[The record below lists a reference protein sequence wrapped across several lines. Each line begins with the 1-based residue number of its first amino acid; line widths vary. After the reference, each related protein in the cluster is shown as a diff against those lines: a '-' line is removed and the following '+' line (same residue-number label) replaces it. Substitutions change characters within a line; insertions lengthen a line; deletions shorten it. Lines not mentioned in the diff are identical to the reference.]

1 MKEITKNNI
10 LHHLQQM
17 KYMGFKYSD
26 SIELNTKENII
37 SELPLNSSS
46 LENTMLNCNL
56 CSFSKSRKNILVGQ
70 GNLDADVIFLNMA
83 PSIVEDEGAE
93 LLLGNSGTMLKKMAK
108 NILKI
113 DIEDIYILNIL
124 KCLPNK
130 DIEESNIEINLCKPY
145 IQKQL
150 DIINPKLIIAFGNSY
165 KYLTNDDKDISEI
178 RGNMQYYN
186 NIKIIP
192 TYDPSF
198 ILRNPSQKKDVMNDL
213 EKAKL
218 LMDAF

>member
-37 SELPLNSSS
+37 SELPLNSSG

-150 DIINPKLIIAFGNSY
+150 DIINPKLIISFGNSY